1 MASAGAISGL
11 TPLLGRFEVG
21 VPKPQTQSQRGKS
34 LAGVGVGTDEAT
46 VFPGEFQGRA
56 WCLTHGGDPT
66 RPADQLAH
74 VQILKL
80 GVRAG
85 QIGRAHV

>member
-1 MASAGAISGL
+1 MATVPGGMASAGAISGL

-46 VFPGEFQGRA
+46 VFPASGT
-56 WCLTHGGDPT
+56 WW
-66 RPADQLAH
+66 RPD
-74 VQILKL
+74 KS
-80 GVRAG
+80 R
-85 QIGRAHV
+85 